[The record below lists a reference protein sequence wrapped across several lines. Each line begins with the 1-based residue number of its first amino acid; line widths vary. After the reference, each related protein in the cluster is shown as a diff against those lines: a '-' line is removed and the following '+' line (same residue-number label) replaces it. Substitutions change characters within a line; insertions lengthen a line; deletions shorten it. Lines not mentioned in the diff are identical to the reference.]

1 MYLRVIDLYNLKDYI
16 MSLVKFRNRR
26 PLRNIMTSDFFNDRL
41 WPSEIEEPAMNIKE
55 TDANF
60 EIELAAPV
68 YSKKILM

>member
-1 MYLRVIDLYNLKDYI
+1 MYFRIIDLYNLKENI
-16 MSLVKFRNRR
+16 MSLVKFRNSW
-26 PLRNIMTSDFFNDRL
+26 PIRNIMTSDFFNDRL

-60 EIELAAPV
+60 EIALAAPG